1 MGKKDVLNI
10 LQHLRELLERN
21 NVHVDRLILFGSW
34 AKGTQQEGSDID
46 VVIVSQ
52 DFYGKD
58 YWSRINILSEAIY
71 QVFAPIQAV
80 AMTPQEWESKESP
93 ICDFAQK
100 GEIIIAN

>member
-10 LQHLRELLERN
+10 LRHLKGLLESKN
-21 NVHVDRLILFGSW
+21 IHVDKLILFGSW

-46 VVIVSQ
+46 VVVVSN
-52 DFYGKD
+52 DFNGKD

-71 QVFAPIQAV
+71 QVLAPIQAV
-80 AMTPQEWESKESP
+80 AMTPQEWENKESP

-100 GEIIIAN
+100 GEVIVA

>member
-10 LQHLRELLERN
+10 LKRLKELLEHN
-21 NVHVDRLILFGSW
+21 NIHVERLILFGSW

-46 VVIVSQ
+46 VVIVSN
-52 DFYGKD
+52 DFNGKD
-58 YWSRINILSEAIY
+58 YWTRINILSEAIY

-93 ICDFAQK
+93 IYQFARK
-100 GEIIIAN
+100 GEVVAV

>member
-10 LQHLRELLERN
+10 LKHLRELLEQN
-21 NVHVDRLILFGSW
+21 HIHVDRLILFGSW

-46 VVIVSQ
+46 VVVVSN
-52 DFYGKD
+52 DFKGKD
-58 YWSRINILSEAIY
+58 YWTRINILSEAIY
-71 QVFAPIQAV
+71 KVFAPIQAV

-100 GEIIIAN
+100 GEVIAAG